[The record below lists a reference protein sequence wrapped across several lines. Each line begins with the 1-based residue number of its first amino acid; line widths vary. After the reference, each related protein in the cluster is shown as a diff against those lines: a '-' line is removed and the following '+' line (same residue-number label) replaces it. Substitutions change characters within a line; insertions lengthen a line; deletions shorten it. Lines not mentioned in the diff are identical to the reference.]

1 MAKKNELSFE
11 DQIKRLENIVSV
23 LDQGNASLN
32 DMMSLYE
39 EGMALI
45 VSCKKH
51 SMKQSKKSLYSV
63 LHSYMFHKAIWL
75 NGTCHAFCP

>member
-1 MAKKNELSFE
+1 MAKKNDLSFE

-39 EGMALI
+39 EGMTLI
-45 VSCKKH
+45 VSCKKTLDEAEQ
-51 SMKQSKKSLYSV
+51 KLTV
-63 LHSYMFHKAIWL
+63 LGAL
-75 NGTCHAFCP
+75 

>member
-1 MAKKNELSFE
+1 MAKKNETSFE

-39 EGMALI
+39 EGMTLI
-45 VSCKKH
+45 VSCKKTLDAAEQ
-51 SMKQSKKSLYSV
+51 KLTV
-63 LHSYMFHKAIWL
+63 LGAL
-75 NGTCHAFCP
+75 

>member
-1 MAKKNELSFE
+1 MRNMAKKNETSFE

-39 EGMALI
+39 EGMTLI
-45 VSCKKH
+45 VSCKKTLDEAEQ
-51 SMKQSKKSLYSV
+51 KLTV
-63 LHSYMFHKAIWL
+63 LGAL
-75 NGTCHAFCP
+75 

>member
-45 VSCKKH
+45 ASCKKTLDEAEQKITILGA
-51 SMKQSKKSLYSV
+51 S
-63 LHSYMFHKAIWL
+63 
-75 NGTCHAFCP
+75 

>member
-1 MAKKNELSFE
+1 MAKKNETSFE

-39 EGMALI
+39 EGMTLI
-45 VSCKKH
+45 VSCKKTLDEAEQ
-51 SMKQSKKSLYSV
+51 KLTV
-63 LHSYMFHKAIWL
+63 LGAL
-75 NGTCHAFCP
+75 